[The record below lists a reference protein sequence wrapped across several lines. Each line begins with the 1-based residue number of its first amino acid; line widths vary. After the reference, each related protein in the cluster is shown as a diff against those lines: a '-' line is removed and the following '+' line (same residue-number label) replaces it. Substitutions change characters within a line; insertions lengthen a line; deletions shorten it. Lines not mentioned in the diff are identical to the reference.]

1 MAAITIR
8 PLREEE
14 FHAAVGVACA
24 AFGEQATG
32 EDEEAYRQAFE
43 LERSLCA
50 FEADTIVGMSAVLT
64 LELTLPGGVAAPAG
78 GLTWAAVLPT
88 HRRRG
93 ILRQLMAAQLADMAR
108 RGELVSTLLA
118 SEGNI
123 YGRFGYGPATSA
135 ISFSVERA
143 RAAFARPVCA
153 RGRIVL
159 LTGLEAAAELPAIYE
174 RLQRVQPG
182 TVSRPPGW
190 WKQYLHDP
198 ETEREGGGEMLHAKH
213 ETTRGEADGYVTYRI
228 KQEWQ
233 GMASRSTLLVVELLA
248 ADPEV
253 YAALWDYVLNTDLI
267 HTISFSRGR
276 VDEPLRWLLADSR
289 AFTVGAL
296 TDYLWVR
303 LLDVPGALAARAYGA
318 QGEMVLEVNDTF
330 PTPSTTRVAL
340 RVRKIGSQDVECTP
354 TTMPP
359 DLALGLGS
367 LGATYLGGVSFAT
380 LAAAGLVRELRTG
393 SAERADA
400 MFSTGTAP
408 YCVTMF

>member
-1 MAAITIR
+1 MVTITTR
-8 PLREEE
+8 PLHEEE

-24 AFGEQATG
+24 AFGEQATR
-32 EDEEAYRQAFE
+32 EDEEAYRQVFE

-50 FEADTIVGMSAVLT
+50 FEADTMVGMSAVLT

-93 ILRQLMAAQLADMAR
+93 VLRQLMAAQLADMTR
-108 RGELVSTLLA
+108 RGELVSALLA

-135 ISFSVERA
+135 LSFSVERA

-159 LTGLEAAAELPAIYE
+159 LTGQEAAAELPTVYE

-182 TVSRPPGW
+182 AVSRPPGW

-198 ETEREGGGEMLHAKH
+198 EAEREGGGEMLHAKH
-213 ETTRGEADGYVTYRI
+213 VTASGEPDGYVTYRI

-253 YAALWDYVLNTDLI
+253 YAALWDFVLNTDLI
-267 HTISFSRGR
+267 HTISFSRGA
-276 VDEPLRWLLADSR
+276 VDEPLRWLLADPR
-289 AFTVGAL
+289 AFAVRAL

-303 LLDVPGALAARAYGA
+303 LLDIPGALAARAYSA
-318 QGEMVLEVNDTF
+318 ADEMVLEVNETF
-330 PTPSTTRVAL
+330 PAPITTRVAL
-340 RVRKIGSQDVECTP
+340 RVGRARSQDVECAP
-354 TTMPP
+354 TTEPA
-359 DLALGLGS
+359 DLALELSS

-380 LAAAGLVRELRTG
+380 LAAAGRVRELRAG
-393 SAERADA
+393 SVERADA
-400 MFSTGTAP
+400 MFSTGAAP